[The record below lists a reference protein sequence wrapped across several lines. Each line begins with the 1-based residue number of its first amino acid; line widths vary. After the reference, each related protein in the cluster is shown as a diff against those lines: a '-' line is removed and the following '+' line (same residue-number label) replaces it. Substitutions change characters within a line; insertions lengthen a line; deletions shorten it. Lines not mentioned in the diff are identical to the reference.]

1 MVQKVFSTEG
11 LVESGKC
18 GQIKVTGG
26 LIAFL
31 RSLNL
36 ILQQLWRHSRI
47 LSRELSS
54 LSLHFRRVSLTA
66 VCEKGS
72 VRVD

>member
-1 MVQKVFSTEG
+1 MWADQGHRWPYCLSKE
-11 LVESGKC
+11 LE
-18 GQIKVTGG
+18 
-26 LIAFL
+26 
-31 RSLNL
+31 LNL
-36 ILQQLWRHSRI
+36 AARWRHSRI

-54 LSLHFRRVSLTA
+54 LALYFRKVSLTA